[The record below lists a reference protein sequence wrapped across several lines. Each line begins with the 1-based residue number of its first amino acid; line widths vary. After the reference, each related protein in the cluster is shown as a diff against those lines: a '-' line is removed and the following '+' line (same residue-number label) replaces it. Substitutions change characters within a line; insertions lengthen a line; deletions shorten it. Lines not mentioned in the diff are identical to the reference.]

1 VRDPPPGT
9 RIRWP
14 PVTVHATMC
23 RMPNDHNPPGGIS
36 ARLVSFSADS
46 VDPPG
51 VNDYDTFAG
60 AYAASNENNLVNAY
74 YERPAMLALAGDV
87 AGRRILDAGCG
98 SGPLFA
104 ALRDR
109 GAIMTGIDKSA
120 GMLELA
126 RRRLGDDADLQVAEL
141 GSPLPFPDD
150 TFEDVTAS
158 LVLHYLE
165 DWGPALAELRRV
177 LKPGGRLIVSVDHPF
192 AENLWHREAGH
203 EPDYF
208 ATYNYICEWT
218 VGGQMALLRFW
229 TRPLHAMT
237 DAFTAAGFRISV
249 ISEPAVAPDT
259 PRELLPDEIA
269 DRRRFL
275 CFLFFVLQAD

>member
-1 VRDPPPGT
+1 MG
-9 RIRWP
+9 
-14 PVTVHATMC
+14 
-23 RMPNDHNPPGGIS
+23 RMPNDHDLPREIS
-36 ARLVSFSADS
+36 TRLISFSAES
-46 VDPPG
+46 ADPPG
-51 VNDYDTFAG
+51 INDYDSFAEG
-60 AYAASNENNLVNAY
+60 YSASSETSFVHAY

-109 GAIMTGIDKSA
+109 DAIVTGIDKSA

-126 RRRLGDDADLQVAEL
+126 RRRLGDDADLQVADL
-141 GSPLPFPDD
+141 GSPLPFPED

-165 DWGPALAELRRV
+165 DWGPTLAELRRV
-177 LKPGGRLIVSVDHPF
+177 LKPGGRLIVSVNHPF
-192 AENLWHREAGH
+192 RENLWHREAGLK
-203 EPDYF
+203 PDYF
-208 ATYNYICEWT
+208 ATYNYTVEWT
-218 VGGQMALLRFW
+218 AGGQAALLRFW

-237 DAFTAAGFRISV
+237 DAFTAAGFRITV
-249 ISEPAVAPDT
+249 ISEPAVTSDT
-259 PRELLPDEIA
+259 PRELLPDDIG

-275 CFLFFVLQAD
+275 CFLFFVLHAS

>member
-1 VRDPPPGT
+1 MG
-9 RIRWP
+9 
-14 PVTVHATMC
+14 
-23 RMPNDHNPPGGIS
+23 RMPSDSNPPGQMS
-36 ARLVSFSADS
+36 TRFVSLSADS
-46 VDPPG
+46 ADPPG
-51 VNDYDTFAG
+51 LNDYDSFAEG
-60 AYAASNENNLVNAY
+60 YTASNETSFVNAY

-109 GAIMTGIDKSA
+109 GAIVTGIDKSA

-150 TFEDVTAS
+150 MFDDVTAS
-158 LVLHYLE
+158 LVLHYLQ

-177 LKPGGRLIVSVDHPF
+177 LKPGGRLIVSVNHPF
-192 AENLWHREAGH
+192 RENLWHREVGL

-208 ATYNYICEWT
+208 ATYNYTVEWT
-218 VGGQMALLRFW
+218 AGGQSAVLRFW
-229 TRPLHAMT
+229 TRPLHAMS
-237 DAFTAAGFRISV
+237 DAFTAAGFRITV

-259 PRELLPDEIA
+259 PSELLPA
-269 DRRRFL
+269 DIGDGRRFL
-275 CFLFFVLQAD
+275 CFLFFVLHAST

>member
-1 VRDPPPGT
+1 MG
-9 RIRWP
+9 
-14 PVTVHATMC
+14 
-23 RMPNDHNPPGGIS
+23 RMPNGHNPPGGIS
-36 ARLVSFSADS
+36 TRLVALSAGS
-46 VDPPG
+46 ADPPG
-51 VNDYDTFAG
+51 TSDYDGFAE
-60 AYAASNENNLVNAY
+60 AYTASNETNLINAY

-109 GAIMTGIDKSA
+109 GAIVTGIDKSA

-126 RRRLGDDADLQVAEL
+126 RRRLGDDADLQMAEL

-150 TFEDVTAS
+150 AFDDVTAS

-177 LKPGGRLIVSVDHPF
+177 LKPGGRLIVSVNHPF
-192 AENLWHREAGH
+192 VMNMAHREAGRV
-203 EPDYF
+203 PDYF
-208 ATYNYICEWT
+208 ATYNYTEEWT
-218 VGGQMALLRFW
+218 VGGQTALLSFW

-237 DAFTAAGFRISV
+237 DAFTAAGYRLLV
-249 ISEPAVAPDT
+249 ISEPAPAPDT
-259 PRELLPDEIA
+259 PRELFPDDIA
-269 DRRRFL
+269 DDPRFL
-275 CFLFFVLQAD
+275 CFLFFVLQAG